1 MVAAHNPEV
10 VDLFDEF
17 YSDYYDAEIREF
29 ARAYPERRSLYIQF
43 DDVLSYDPNLADDWL
58 AQPRALADYAEEA
71 LRLYELPGAVE
82 LEEVNVRL
90 TGLPESKSPIAVSS
104 EYIEM
109 LVAVEGRVVEA
120 GGVETRLREGAFT
133 CQRCG
138 TLTRI
143 PQSVQ
148 GGLEEPIQCMGCEL
162 EGPFEVDQN
171 QSEFGEFQV
180 GVIED
185 VPSVLDQETPRRM
198 EVILEGDVAGELCVG
213 DVVVVTGVV
222 DSRQV
227 DGQVFDFSVDAVA
240 VEAAESSGVERWR
253 EEYLGTTVDSED
265 TGGGDEDAFSVFV
278 ERSREVIQQGGNLDE
293 DNTKAKI
300 ITPFVHALGWNVFDN
315 SVVELEYPRQDSE
328 FEDRVDYALFD
339 GAEHPRVVV
348 EAKQVDAFLDGFT
361 GQVKRYMR
369 LFGAEYGVLTNGERY
384 MVYRQT
390 ESESPDETLV
400 VDCSLEELVGQDVVS
415 TLSR

>member
-1 MVAAHNPEV
+1 
-10 VDLFDEF
+10 
-17 YSDYYDAEIREF
+17 
-29 ARAYPERRSLYIQF
+29 
-43 DDVLSYDPNLADDWL
+43 
-58 AQPRALADYAEEA
+58 
-71 LRLYELPGAVE
+71 
-82 LEEVNVRL
+82 
-90 TGLPESKSPIAVSS
+90 
-104 EYIEM
+104 
-109 LVAVEGRVVEA
+109 
-120 GGVETRLREGAFT
+120 
-133 CQRCG
+133 
-138 TLTRI
+138 
-143 PQSVQ
+143 
-148 GGLEEPIQCMGCEL
+148 
-162 EGPFEVDQN
+162 
-171 QSEFGEFQV
+171 
-180 GVIED
+180 
-185 VPSVLDQETPRRM
+185 
-198 EVILEGDVAGELCVG
+198 LCVG